1 MRHITKFSLF
11 ILAILMFRI
20 SGFAQN
26 PANFDSMK
34 ENIETM
40 LPPLET
46 IIDSAIANNPFV
58 RFREMDI
65 KVNEHKLQTDKIVW
79 TKDLGVQTDI
89 RYGTFN
95 NFSTNTAEGQTPATL
110 ASLSSQFNYG
120 VGAYLKVPIY
130 DFVNRKNQIN
140 QSKAEIEKAISM
152 AEVQRNEVRQL
163 VIRQYNDV
171 ILKQRLLRNK
181 SKYIETARVNM
192 LMAEKEF
199 QNGVIPLGEYTRIS
213 DIASR
218 AESELESA
226 KSDFTTAYMILEELV
241 GIKFK
246 LKI

>member
-1 MRHITKFSLF
+1 
-11 ILAILMFRI
+11 
-20 SGFAQN
+20 
-26 PANFDSMK
+26 MK

>member
-1 MRHITKFSLF
+1 
-11 ILAILMFRI
+11 MFRI

-120 VGAYLKVPIY
+120 VGAYLKFPLY

>member
-1 MRHITKFSLF
+1 
-11 ILAILMFRI
+11 
-20 SGFAQN
+20 
-26 PANFDSMK
+26 MK
-34 ENIETM
+34 DNIETM
-40 LPPLET
+40 LPPLAT

-95 NFSTNTAEGQTPATL
+95 NFSTNTAEGQSPSNLATL
-110 ASLSSQFNYG
+110 SNQLNYG
-120 VGAYLKVPIY
+120 VGAYLKFPIY